1 MITLDNS
8 RSKVNE
14 ASLEEEI
21 DSKPKAYKDLM
32 SSYNKQQKN
41 SINKKK
47 PAVWRKEAVWG
58 IEPEF
63 IHDKNV
69 KKINFK

>member
-32 SSYNKQQKN
+32 SSYNKQ
-41 SINKKK
+41 
-47 PAVWRKEAVWG
+47 
-58 IEPEF
+58 
-63 IHDKNV
+63 
-69 KKINFK
+69 